1 MILLK
6 ILPLLLIFIRSSD
19 IMKKII
25 CVFVCLFLL
34 CGCTGKTVGVK
45 VVTKGITAKAN
56 IYYYGKEYEC
66 NINANQNGEVSF
78 LITKPKNLKDFTIT
92 FKGDEVFAKYKGL
105 NYSPS
110 LSAIDYGGA
119 LKEIYGVISYLQN
132 NDYTVMKKSEG
143 YFVKGKTGENNFC
156 LYVTE
161 AGLPLNIVYEK
172 DSFYVV
178 FSEVS
183 L

>member
-1 MILLK
+1 
-6 ILPLLLIFIRSSD
+6 
-19 IMKKII
+19 MKKII

-34 CGCTGKTVGVK
+34 CGCGTKASDVK

-56 IYYYGKEYEC
+56 IYYYGNEYEC
-66 NINANQNGEVSF
+66 NINADQNGEVGF

-92 FKGDEVFAKYKGL
+92 FIGGEVSAKYKGL

-119 LKEIYGVISYLQN
+119 LKEIYGVLSYLQN
-132 NDYTVMKKSEG
+132 SDYAVMKKSEG
-143 YFVKGKTGENNFC
+143 YFVKGKTEENNFC

-161 AGLPLNIVYEK
+161 AGLPLNIVFEK
-172 DSFYVV
+172 DNFYVV